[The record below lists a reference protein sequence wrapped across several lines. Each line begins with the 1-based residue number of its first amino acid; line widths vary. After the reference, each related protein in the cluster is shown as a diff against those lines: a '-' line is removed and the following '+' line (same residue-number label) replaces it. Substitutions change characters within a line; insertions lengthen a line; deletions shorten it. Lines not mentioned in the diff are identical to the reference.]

1 MTKEILTFNSPHELI
16 QTTELT
22 HDGILVVK
30 NTQDVE
36 PLLEH
41 MKSLKKCEAYADNGV
56 KKGWFHVGTVPDFL
70 VHKWAKEGFDIDRE
84 SVPAIVARLQAEH
97 MTDFL
102 ATTKNV

>member
-1 MTKEILTFNSPHELI
+1 MEELLTFNGPHDLI

-36 PLLEH
+36 PLVEH
-41 MKSLKKCEAYADNGV
+41 MKGLKLSEEYSNNGI
-56 KKGWFHVGTVPDFL
+56 KKGWFHVGTVPEFL
-70 VHKWAKEGFDIDRE
+70 VHKWKKEGFDIDRH
-84 SVPAIVARLQAEH
+84 SVREIVARLQAEH

-102 ATTKNV
+102 ATKRNI